1 MKKQEKA
8 LKTNPKMEK
17 NSKSDKS
24 SLFKFFNSPI
34 PIIIVLGLLVVVLI
48 LYIKIIANSVTLYS
62 FGGYNDDITFLNGTI
77 YIGRD
82 VNYFGDSKIKYDGKD
97 IELYEFEIGYYIR
110 RAEGDIKLAVVNSIE
125 DMKDKGASLKS
136 IFENS
141 DFSFTESHKDANF
154 LSDVNVEN
162 LDKLIFKVQGKD
174 KKGNEVK
181 MEVPLEISKITN

>member
-1 MKKQEKA
+1 MKKQEKT

-34 PIIIVLGLLVVVLI
+34 PIIIVLGLLVVVLL

-110 RAEGDIKLAVVNSIE
+110 REEGDIKLVAVNSIE

>member
-1 MKKQEKA
+1 MKKQKQA

-17 NSKSDKS
+17 NTKNNES

-34 PIIIVLGLLVVVLI
+34 PIIIVLGLLVLVLL

-110 RAEGDIKLAVVNSIE
+110 REEGDIKLVAVNSLE
-125 DMKDKGASLKS
+125 EMKDKGASLKS

-154 LSDVNVEN
+154 LSDINVEN

-174 KKGNEVK
+174 KNGKEVK